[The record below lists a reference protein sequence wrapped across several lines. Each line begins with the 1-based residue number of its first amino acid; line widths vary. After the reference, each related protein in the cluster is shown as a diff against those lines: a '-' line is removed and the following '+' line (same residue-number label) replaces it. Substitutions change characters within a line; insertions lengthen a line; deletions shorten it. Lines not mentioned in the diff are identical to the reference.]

1 MLRLFLLTAAIFV
14 ALLSQVRPACA
25 RDVLVV
31 QNYRANPYTEALQGF
46 RSVCKAKSSEL
57 VLSEMN
63 GEDVVGEIRRRKP
76 DLILAIG
83 MDALLKV
90 RKIKETPIL
99 YLMVLH
105 PGTVLRG
112 EMNITG
118 VSMVLPPEKQLSL
131 LHRFFPNVKKIGMVY
146 CPRNSGHL
154 VSRACHAAAR
164 MGLELKAFGT
174 GRAEDFPELLKS
186 MKGNVDAY
194 WMLPDS
200 TVITPETVEYLLL
213 FSMRNRIPI
222 ITFSEKY
229 LKMGALLSMEV
240 NSFKMGKQAGEMALK
255 ILSGTSVSEL
265 KPLEAIDANPTL
277 NFVIAEKMGITYRY
291 EGVDSYGLVK

>member
-1 MLRLFLLTAAIFV
+1 MLRLFLLIAVYAIVF
-14 ALLSQVRPACA
+14 LSHVHPASA

-31 QNYRANPYTEALQGF
+31 QNYRAKPYSEALQGF
-46 RSVCKAKSSEL
+46 KSVCKAKTGEL

-63 GEDVVGEIRRRKP
+63 GEDVLEEIRRRKP

-90 RKIKETPIL
+90 RKIRGIPVL

-105 PGTVLRG
+105 PATVLRG

-118 VSMVLPPEKQLSL
+118 VSMILPPEKQLSL
-131 LHRFFPNVKKIGMVY
+131 LHRFLPNVKRIGMVY
-146 CPRNSGHL
+146 CPKNTGHL
-154 VSRACHAAAR
+154 VSRACHAAAK
-164 MGLELKAFGT
+164 MGIDIKALAT
-174 GRAEDFPELLKS
+174 GRPEDFPELLKS
-186 MKGNVDAY
+186 LKGNVDAY

-200 TVITPETVEYLLL
+200 TAITPETVECLLL

-229 LKMGALLSMEV
+229 LKMGALVSLEV

-255 ILSGTSVSEL
+255 ILSGASAGEL
-265 KPLEAIDANPTL
+265 KALEATDINPTL
-277 NFVIAEKMGITYRY
+277 NSVIAEKMGITY
-291 EGVDSYGLVK
+291 GNDAINNIGSVK